1 MDGARIVEE
10 ERRRLAL
17 LKKEKGEWL
26 AKWRELEDFQTKV
39 SEILHSFME
48 EGQTAEKKEIL
59 SSLCGSGYS
68 VAEKESAADGLKRL
82 VEQAY
87 DEKMRE
93 IDRLNL
99 AAEELNRKL
108 NIQEKILE
116 DCKNTETP
124 MIEYR
129 IMWSCGMRST
139 GNLNRERLEAE
150 PSLPASM

>member
-1 MDGARIVEE
+1 
-10 ERRRLAL
+10 
-17 LKKEKGEWL
+17 
-26 AKWRELEDFQTKV
+26 
-39 SEILHSFME
+39 ME
-48 EGQTAEKKEIL
+48 EGQTVEKKEIL
-59 SSLCGSGYS
+59 SSLCGSDYS
-68 VAEKESAADGLKRL
+68 AAEKESAVDGLKQL

-87 DEKMRE
+87 DEKIRE

-116 DCKNTETP
+116 DCKNIEAP
-124 MIEYR
+124 MTEYR